1 MFTRNFKMYEWYEFT
16 YKWRIVQLKIES
28 HPPPKNQQSNVRKIS
43 ANKSLVTKEGTNK
56 VLRPKGLPKM

>member
-28 HPPPKNQQSNVRKIS
+28 HPPQKTNRATLEKSVRI
-43 ANKSLVTKEGTNK
+43 K
-56 VLRPKGLPKM
+56 VW